1 MTFLDLPPLI
11 EQQTIPENEEHPY
24 VGDSIGGV
32 EYVSGFLSKN
42 SIHTMVAKMVAVLVH
57 VHCDARESKYTKNS
71 IHKCYN

>member
-1 MTFLDLPPLI
+1 MTFLDIPPLI

-42 SIHTMVAKMVAVLVH
+42 SIHKFSEVDIILKETV
-57 VHCDARESKYTKNS
+57 E
-71 IHKCYN
+71 

>member
-1 MTFLDLPPLI
+1 MPPLI

-42 SIHTMVAKMVAVLVH
+42 SIHIKNLV
-57 VHCDARESKYTKNS
+57 KYISFLK
-71 IHKCYN
+71 KLC